1 MCPGQGAAGSLR
13 AMPIVPDTKD
23 WTWVLGRPCPECG
36 FDARTVDRTA
46 VGRLV
51 RENAVA
57 WGPPLA
63 HPDGEVRARPSDD
76 RWSALEYAC
85 HVRDVLRLYDERLA
99 LMLAEDDPDFANW
112 DQDATAVEDRYNEQD
127 PTRVAAEIAE
137 AAGPLAARF
146 ESVTGDAWER
156 TGNRSD
162 GVRFTVDTFAR
173 YFVHDPIHHLY
184 DVEKGYA
191 ALGGGGG

>member
-1 MCPGQGAAGSLR
+1 
-13 AMPIVPDTKD
+13 
-23 WTWVLGRPCPECG
+23 
-36 FDARTVDRTA
+36 
-46 VGRLV
+46 
-51 RENAVA
+51 
-57 WGPPLA
+57 
-63 HPDGEVRARPSDD
+63 
-76 RWSALEYAC
+76 
-85 HVRDVLRLYDERLA
+85 VRDVLRLYDERLA

-137 AAGPLAARF
+137 AAEPLAARF
-146 ESVTGDAWER
+146 DSVAGDAWER

-173 YFVHDPIHHLY
+173 YFVHDPIHHLD